1 MKPFKKT
8 RDDSLPGRSH
18 HLHFLNSSFASR
30 VLHKL
35 FFYWV
40 KSMSPLFAEKHRKIF
55 TTTFLIFQFLHLK
68 DLQEHPGEVGVGSF
82 VYPIGSE
89 KNPVG
94 NHEGF
99 SKKQG
104 KNTRNGVIRWNC
116 HMRRDRFILLFQ
128 NPKP

>member
-1 MKPFKKT
+1 MPQVWLVFSRENEAIKKK

-18 HLHFLNSSFASR
+18 HLHFLNSSFASW

-40 KSMSPLFAEKHRKIF
+40 KSMSPLFAEKHRKIL

-68 DLQEHPGEVGVGSF
+68 DLQEHPREELGVGSF

-89 KNPVG
+89 KTQWEIMKV
-94 NHEGF
+94 F
-99 SKKQG
+99 Q
-104 KNTRNGVIRWNC
+104 KNGEK
-116 HMRRDRFILLFQ
+116 HS
-128 NPKP
+128 